1 MTNATPRDNT
11 EAPIQ
16 DAGHDATPL
25 DYGSGHVRAG
35 LAFDPGLVYDSG
47 PGDWVQYGCGIGQ
60 IQLVTPASFCTDVG
74 SIDPSD
80 LNYPTIS
87 VGDLAGQQTVKRTF
101 TNISTDQASQYQAT
115 VQAPPGFTA
124 TVSDSKITVPPLQ
137 SRSYSLTLTRTTA
150 ALSAWAFGSITWT
163 DKRGHVVRS
172 PIAVRPVA
180 LAAPPEVAI
189 SGTSGSRAL
198 TMRPGYTGTLN
209 TAVAGLVP
217 AAVSTN
223 HLLAGGTFNPAL
235 RPASPQTAKVTVTVP
250 AGSTVARFATYD
262 ADYASGTDVDLFVY
276 QAGTTTLVGQSAGGT
291 AEESVTLTRQART
304 TCTRTCSP
312 CPRGARRPTSR
323 STASSWARPRRGTSP
338 RRRQRSP

>member
-1 MTNATPRDNT
+1 M
-11 EAPIQ
+11 
-16 DAGHDATPL
+16 
-25 DYGSGHVRAG
+25 
-35 LAFDPGLVYDSG
+35 
-47 PGDWVQYGCGIGQ
+47 
-60 IQLVTPASFCTDVG
+60 G

-115 VQAPPGFTA
+115 VQAPPGFTV

-137 SRSYSLTLTRTTA
+137 SRSYNLTLTRTTA
-150 ALSAWAFGSITWT
+150 ALNAWAFGSITWT

-198 TMRPGYTGTLN
+198 TMRAGYTGTLN

-217 AAVSTN
+217 ADGLDS
-223 HLLAGGTFNPAL
+223 
-235 RPASPQTAKVTVTVP
+235 
-250 AGSTVARFATYD
+250 
-262 ADYASGTDVDLFVY
+262 
-276 QAGTTTLVGQSAGGT
+276 
-291 AEESVTLTRQART
+291 T
-304 TCTRTCSP
+304 TCSRAARSTRT
-312 CPRGARRPTSR
+312 RRP
-323 STASSWARPRRGTSP
+323 ARPRRP
-338 RRRQRSP
+338 RSP